1 MRLVGGSSHFQINQE
16 NRDTGHGKKQDQK
29 GKSKKLE
36 RAPQSET
43 IKSRNNE
50 QSS

>member
-1 MRLVGGSSHFQINQE
+1 MDQK
-16 NRDTGHGKKQDQK
+16 NRDTNHDEKKDQK

-50 QSS
+50 RSS